1 MKVGEVYRYKYGMT
15 YIVEIVAVHEYM
27 ILYKYLDIDY
37 NLVES
42 YEKAR
47 WNEDFVLMTKLE
59 LLLRGLDENIRISSS
74 KTAPTG
80 KRRKT

>member
-1 MKVGEVYRYKYGMT
+1 MKVGEVYRYKHGMT
-15 YIVEIVAVHEYM
+15 YIVEIVSVHEYR
-27 ILYKYLDIDY
+27 ILYKYLDLDY

-59 LLLRGLDENIRISSS
+59 CLLEGLDEI
-74 KTAPTG
+74 
-80 KRRKT
+80 